1 MAANKGS
8 TSIRFNYNDTSF
20 MFLNCHL
27 ASGQKEYAAR
37 FNNLEECYTETI
49 TNFHNTEQG
58 ERPRPCHH
66 QVLMGDMNWRVEMPY
81 QEAVA
86 LASEN
91 RITDLKVGDQLLK
104 RGPGNA
110 LTKRFKEGNIAFKPT
125 FKYDPD
131 SDVYDTSKKQRVPSW
146 TDRILYK

>member
-1 MAANKGS
+1 
-8 TSIRFNYNDTSF
+8 
-20 MFLNCHL
+20 
-27 ASGQKEYAAR
+27 
-37 FNNLEECYTETI
+37 
-49 TNFHNTEQG
+49 
-58 ERPRPCHH
+58 
-66 QVLMGDMNWRVEMPY
+66 MGDMNWRVELPY

-91 RITDLKVGDQLLK
+91 RITDLKVEDQLLK